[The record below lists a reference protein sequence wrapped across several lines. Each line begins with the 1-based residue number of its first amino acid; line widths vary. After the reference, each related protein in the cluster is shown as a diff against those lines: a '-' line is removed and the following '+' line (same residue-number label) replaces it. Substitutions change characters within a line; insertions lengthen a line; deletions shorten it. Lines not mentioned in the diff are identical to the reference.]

1 MLITALKV
9 KLMMRRPI
17 NQLVA
22 QGIMPRECNLI
33 ILPTTYK
40 KIIIIT

>member
-1 MLITALKV
+1 MLFAALKV

-22 QGIMPRECNLI
+22 QGIMPRECLLLLLTNLI
-33 ILPTTYK
+33 LN
-40 KIIIIT
+40 KIIF